1 VLRRIHTIL
10 THNWLLK
17 ITALG
22 LAFLLWSVVKADNR
36 VSIENV
42 PIQVVNRDGDWVLS
56 RSPEPPAVSVAFS
69 GPVRELIRVATE
81 RPDVLVPIDD
91 VTDSVE
97 IVLLRTNWVQL
108 YPGMNNTRVEDI
120 RPTQIRLTFDRVTSR
135 MIPLS
140 VQLTGSPVQ
149 GFAVAGQPQIEPG
162 LVNVS
167 GAAARIAELRSLRL
181 PSIDVS
187 TLSTTDTVI
196 LAVDTTGLGI
206 VVSPRQVRVIVPIG
220 PAPDSVPASLDE
232 PGDSARP
239 GRRGRGN

>member
-56 RSPEPPAVSVAFS
+56 QRPDPPSVRVVFS

-91 VTDSVE
+91 VTDSTE

-120 RPTQIRLTFDRVTSR
+120 RPTQIRLSFDRVTSR

-149 GFAVAGQPQIEPG
+149 GFVVAGQPQIEPG
-162 LVNVS
+162 LINAS
-167 GAAARIAELRSLRL
+167 GAAARIAELKALRL

-187 TLSTTDTVI
+187 TLSATDTVV

-206 VVSPRQVRVIVPIG
+206 IVSPRQVRVIVPIG
-220 PAPDSVPASLDE
+220 PAPDSVPASLDQ

-239 GRRGRGN
+239 GRRGRGG